1 MNKKTEI
8 GIFTKSL
15 ITYELGSDKYL
26 MFLDMAESI
35 RDFKNDL
42 SRHVSSNLYVFLN
55 MKAYQFITYVRN
67 TFPGRISPL
76 FDKQAAEDVY
86 TSYQNKFDAI
96 QRHLTFD
103 KIIFKGFEFYK
114 RDCKNGKKGD
124 LKKVDTERKK
134 TSLSIFLTYLARYGS
149 PITPE
154 YISVQLESG
163 ELSDNKRKYYEDILR
178 CFEKFTFERL
188 YALAMSKRDRIIRYY
203 NRKPIEFKSL
213 TFRARSR
220 KKAIVGE
227 NKNEH
232 SIISHFVNL
241 SWPGC
246 EGLSIP
252 ILWSDS
258 YHGATDDYLKA
269 TNDYEYTV
277 TFPKKRKEVCIN
289 IAVKGEREVV
299 CVDDN
304 DKVVGI
310 DCNVKHNL
318 FCLSDGKEF
327 DFDRGLLG
335 EFMRHQRRT
344 DELKKLDKR
353 YKVGKER
360 KRVEDAMSVQM
371 LNSIRMVISDVCKY
385 LQSQGVSHIVME
397 DLGTFGASDVKID
410 ELGGV
415 KINRVLRFLHFSD
428 LKNEVKHIAVK
439 YGIAVSFVP
448 SHYTSKM
455 CPKCGTI
462 ADENRL
468 TQEEFC
474 CVNCGHSDNADHNAA
489 VNIKNR
495 VSSAVRLKLLEK
507 NGDGTYSS
515 KKGLKKESIKRY
527 LQFPF
532 AVHGERIPSNAS

>member
-1 MNKKTEI
+1 MDKKTEI
-8 GIFTKSL
+8 GIFAKSL
-15 ITYELGSDKYL
+15 ITYELGADKYL
-26 MFLDMAESI
+26 MFLDMAKSI

-42 SRHVSSNLYVFLN
+42 SRLVSSDLYVFLD
-55 MKAYQFITYVRN
+55 MKAYQFITYVRSI
-67 TFPGRISPL
+67 FPGRISPL
-76 FDKQAAEDVY
+76 FDKQAAEDVF
-86 TSYQNKFDAI
+86 TCYQNKFDAI

-114 RDCKNGKKGD
+114 RDCKNGKKGE
-124 LKKVDTERKK
+124 LKKVDIERKK
-134 TSLSIFLTYLARYGS
+134 TPMSICLTYLARYGS

-154 YISVQLESG
+154 YISVQLED
-163 ELSDNKRKYYEDILR
+163 ENLSKNKREYYESILR
-178 CFEKFTFERL
+178 CFKKFSFERL
-188 YALAMSKRDRIIRYY
+188 YALAMSKRDRIIRHY

-220 KKAIVGE
+220 KKFIVGE
-227 NKNEH
+227 NKNER

-241 SWPGC
+241 SWPGID
-246 EGLSIP
+246 GLSIP

-258 YHGATDDYLKA
+258 YHGATEDYLKA
-269 TNDYEYTV
+269 TSDYEYTV

-289 IAVKGEREVV
+289 IANKGEREVV
-299 CVDDN
+299 YVDDN
-304 DKVVGI
+304 DKVIGI

-335 EFMRHQRRT
+335 EFIRHQRRT
-344 DELKKLDKR
+344 DELKKVDKG
-353 YKVGKER
+353 YKIGKER
-360 KRVEDAMSVQM
+360 KRVDDAMSVQM
-371 LNSIRMVISDVCKY
+371 LNSIRMTISDVCKY

-410 ELGGV
+410 DLGGV

-428 LKNEVKHIAVK
+428 LKNEVKHIATK

-468 TQEEFC
+468 TQESFC
-474 CVNCGHSDNADHNAA
+474 CVKCGYSDNADHNAA
-489 VNIKNR
+489 VNIRNR
-495 VSSAVRLKLLEK
+495 VSGAVRLNLLNQ

-527 LQFPF
+527 LQSPF
-532 AVHGERIPSNAS
+532 AVHRERIPSNAS